1 MQSTLTTECTH
12 QSIESWRITILGGKV
27 IALKFILEQNRSWY
41 TFCAL
46 YWFGGLKEGGLLCL
60 SP

>member
-1 MQSTLTTECTH
+1 MQSTLTTERTH
-12 QSIESWRITILGGKV
+12 QSIESWKIAILGGKV

-46 YWFGGLKEGGLLCL
+46 HWFGGLKEGGLLCL

>member
-1 MQSTLTTECTH
+1 MQSTLTTERTH
-12 QSIESWRITILGGKV
+12 QSIESWKIAILGGKV

-46 YWFGGLKEGGLLCL
+46 YWFGGLD
-60 SP
+60 